1 MSQKR
6 PSLRSFPGCD
16 HASDGK
22 RWSAHIWI
30 DTDRVKFVRELR
42 PAKFIDSVGAWCFTK
57 EDRRENRHFR
67 EPEAVWGLIGDFAK
81 ISNWNPA
88 VTSSK
93 ANIDPDQGQER
104 ILTIKNGSIITDV
117 QPDYDATKMTYSYR
131 RVDDDVKA
139 FPVSFYS
146 ATITVTPTATGS
158 EVDWIG
164 RFYRGD
170 TSNEPPPGL
179 DDQDAIN
186 AMTEFFQTGLKHLK
200 ALAKKK

>member
-1 MSQKR
+1 MQAMGSVGLR
-6 PSLRSFPGCD
+6 TSGLLLIGLSLCLNFDLVS
-16 HASDGK
+16 SSTV
-22 RWSAHIWI
+22 SAHGASPKKIEEKI
-30 DTDRVKFVRELR
+30 DIA
-42 PAKFIDSVGAWCFTK
+42 AK
-57 EDRRENRHFR
+57 
-67 EPEAVWGLIGDFAK
+67 PEVVWGLIGDFAK
-81 ISNWNPA
+81 ISSWNPA

-93 ANIDPDQGQER
+93 PNIDPDQGRER
-104 ILTIKNGSIITDV
+104 ILTLKNGSNITDV
-117 QPDYDATKMTYSYR
+117 QTDYDATKMTYSYR

-146 ATITVTPTATGS
+146 ATITVMPSATGS

-186 AMTEFFQTGLKHLK
+186 AMTDFFQAGLKNLK
-200 ALAKKK
+200 ALAEKK